1 MAPGL
6 GLKAGIFPALALQ
19 NPMVGQ
25 VFPFDQRR
33 PINAESVDGFV
44 MDIVQGRT
52 PPSGNEGKKITHTDL

>member
-1 MAPGL
+1 MALAL

-33 PINAESVDGFV
+33 PINAESVESFV

-52 PPSGNEGKKITHTDL
+52 PPSGNERKEMTHTDL